1 MRKRIVMLAL
11 LCFALACA
19 CAGGLSE
26 EMDGFR
32 LCADNGELRLY
43 INEET
48 LELRV
53 EECASGRVHATKI
66 MDGQG
71 GNKTTKNA
79 QKSNLRVYYVVN
91 EFVGTRDSMDSFPM
105 SVGYS
110 EYEIEYIDGGVEVR
124 YTIGDMTIGV
134 EDLPKMVPLDKYY
147 DKLLPNWSERDDKA
161 FREYY
166 RVSQSTMWVRTD
178 DGNIGKVKLQNLYKL
193 FYEVGTYTREDLEE
207 DNAAYGHEL
216 TKLNPKIGITVRFTL
231 DGSDLLVSVPCDTIE
246 FTEANPVTRI
256 DLLPYF
262 LSAGTEDE
270 GYMFVPDGSGGLIYL
285 NNGKLSAL
293 SYIDTVYGSDVLR
306 NTNTYKP
313 ASEPIRMPVYGIKT
327 QDGATLAIIEKGAEL
342 AGLYADISG
351 RSDSYNR
358 IYSYFMLRDIEFVS
372 LIGSGSGST
381 PRYPNDVYKGEIAV
395 RYKFLNG
402 ECANYTGMA
411 HAYREYLLSRGMLN
425 ESEAPEE
432 SPFFVELIGA
442 VRKTKFLAGIPYKST
457 IAVTTLSQAS
467 EIVDALAG
475 VGVKKPVVML
485 DGFLKGGVK
494 HASLANVRVESAVG
508 SARELNA
515 LAEKTAAL
523 GGSVYL
529 TVNAEKVYT
538 AENFK
543 KSSQAARRIDNFTA
557 SITSYAEPLLAE
569 QAGYVD
575 SFYVSPAYLETYVDK
590 FLQSLGRAKLGVA
603 GLAVDDLGN
612 LLVGDY
618 RNRANISRVHATGTA
633 RRALDALAG
642 SGGLV
647 LNAPND
653 YALAHAELIYNLPS
667 GNNAH
672 KVEDASIPFM
682 QLVLEGTGAYT
693 TRAWNE
699 SAYDGV
705 RSELLYAVESKSAPH
720 FRLSYEDETVFLHTE
735 DFDAQNNFLTRY
747 DRWLDDIEYAA
758 ARYGAFW
765 RAVAN
770 ERVEQHEILTSGVRR
785 ICYTGDVTV
794 YVNYGSSDALEDGIT
809 VPAQDFVVRE
819 GQNEK

>member
-1 MRKRIVMLAL
+1 MKKRILIAVLMLL
-11 LCFALACA
+11 ALACA
-19 CAGGLSE
+19 GAISE

-53 EECASGRVHATKI
+53 QESATGRMHATKI

-79 QKSNLRVYYVVN
+79 QKSHVRVYYVVN
-91 EFVGTRDSMDSFPM
+91 EFVGTRDSMDSYPM
-105 SVGYS
+105 SVSYS
-110 EYEIEYIDGGVEVR
+110 EYEITDIDGGVEVR
-124 YTIGDMTIGV
+124 YTIGDMTISV
-134 EDLPKMVPLDKYY
+134 EDLPKMVPLEKYY

-166 RVSQSTMWVRTD
+166 RVYQNTMWVRTD

-216 TKLNPKIGITVRFTL
+216 TKVNPRIGITVRFTL

-246 FTEANPVTRI
+246 FTEGNPVTRI

-270 GYMFVPDGSGGLIYL
+270 GYMLVPDGSGSLIYL

-293 SYIDTVYGSDVLR
+293 SYTDTVYGSDVLR

-342 AGLYADISG
+342 AGLYADVSG
-351 RSDSYNR
+351 RSDAYNR

-381 PRYPNDVYKGEIAV
+381 PRYPDDVYDGEIVV
-395 RYKFLNG
+395 RYKFLNDDA
-402 ECANYTGMA
+402 ANYTGMA
-411 HAYREYLLSRGMLN
+411 HAYREYLLSRGMLS
-425 ESEAPEE
+425 ESEMPEE
-432 SPFFVELIGA
+432 APFFVDLIGA

-457 IAVTTLSQAS
+457 IAATTLSQAS
-467 EIVDALAG
+467 EIVDALADA
-475 VGVKKPVVML
+475 GVKKPILLL

-494 HASLANVRVESAVG
+494 HASLSEVRVESAVG
-508 SARELNA
+508 KARELNE

-523 GGSVYL
+523 GGGVYL

-538 AENFK
+538 TENFK
-543 KSSQAARRIDNFTA
+543 KSSQASRRIDNFTA
-557 SITSYAEPLLAE
+557 SVTSYAEPLLAE

-575 SFYVSPAYLETYVDK
+575 SFYVSPAYLGTYVER
-590 FLQSLGRAKLGVA
+590 FLQALGKARLDIS

-618 RNRANISRVHATGTA
+618 RNKANISRVHATETA
-633 RRALDALAG
+633 QRALDALAG
-642 SGGLV
+642 NGGLL

-653 YALAHAELIYNLPS
+653 YALAHAEMIYNLPS
-667 GNNAH
+667 GDNDH
-672 KVEDASIPFM
+672 KVEDAAIPFM
-682 QLVLEGTGAYT
+682 QLVLEGTSVYT
-693 TRAWNE
+693 TRPWNE
-699 SAYDGV
+699 GAYDGV
-705 RSELLYAVESKSAPH
+705 HTQLLYAVESKSAPH
-720 FRLSYEDETVFLHTE
+720 FRLTYEDETVFLHTE
-735 DFDAQNNFLTRY
+735 DFDAQNRFMTRY
-747 DRWLDDIEYAA
+747 DRWLDDIESAA

-765 RAVAN
+765 RTVAD
-770 ERVEQHEILTSGVRR
+770 ERIVAHEILASGVRR
-785 ICYTGDVTV
+785 IRYTGDVTV
-794 YVNYGSSDALEDGIT
+794 YVNYGSADAMEDGIT
-809 VPAQDFVVRE
+809 VPAQDFVVME
-819 GQNEK
+819 AQNEK